1 MLDPNLG
8 QEKCNHSEVCG
19 LTFQVSRNGMVNSVF
34 TLYDLSN
41 GDDTEGEGTKPLK
54 SQKESELMTA
64 LADSSHTFRH
74 FSFCLVLSR
83 PAQSFC

>member
-1 MLDPNLG
+1 MLDQNLG
-8 QEKCNHSEVCG
+8 QEKCNGSEVCG

-64 LADSSHTFRH
+64 LALTPSGISI
-74 FSFCLVLSR
+74 SAASVLS
-83 PAQSFC
+83 

>member
-1 MLDPNLG
+1 MLDQNLG

-54 SQKESELMTA
+54 SQKLLTA
-64 LADSSHTFRH
+64 LADSSHTFWR
-74 FSFCLVLSR
+74 FGFCLVLSR